1 MSNVRAWSD
10 YPEGWIFRHREL
22 PVAAEDLIAIM
33 PLTPVASRQYWIQH
47 VSREASHAS
56 HFMNDDWPAQNG
68 VWAESGD
75 WQGCWDSDS
84 NELPE
89 LLAAHLSW
97 DDNTVVYFCYH
108 AGHVIQTSWKIFRR
122 YWKNFLFYD
131 DEPLLL
137 AKKRAQ
143 VAQFH
148 PDGSFHIGI
157 RPSASE

>member
-1 MSNVRAWSD
+1 MSNVRSWSD

-22 PVAAEDLIAIM
+22 AVAEDDLAAIL
-33 PLTPVASRQYWIQH
+33 PLTSTASRQCWMAN

-56 HFMNDDWPAQNG
+56 HFMQDDWPARNG
-68 VWAESGD
+68 VWTDSGE
-75 WQGCWDSDS
+75 WQTHWDSDS

-97 DDNTVVYFCYH
+97 DDNTVVYLCYH
-108 AGHVIQTSWKIFRR
+108 AEHVVQTSWRIFRR

-131 DEPLLL
+131 DEPILL

-148 PDGSFHIGI
+148 SDGTFHIGV
-157 RPSASE
+157 RPAAK